1 MIDRKIIVGFVLI
14 IGAFLIINAS
24 NMTYNQRT
32 PAVSS
37 TNSAQLPSR
46 LKDMPQDNL
55 ETLSS
60 PVETLTTEIKE
71 EANTSDNREVKVG
84 DRITVQYRGW
94 FASNGEIFDQSFNRG
109 DAGFTFIVGQGVIE
123 GWSEGVVGMKAGEI
137 RRLKIPFDMA
147 YGPDDYNGIP
157 GGSDLIFDVE
167 LVKFAN

>member
-1 MIDRKIIVGFVLI
+1 MIDRKIIVGFVLL
-14 IGAFLIINAS
+14 IGAFLILNAS
-24 NMTYNQRT
+24 NMTNNQRT
-32 PAVSS
+32 PAVSN

-60 PVETLTTEIKE
+60 PLTAIVTETKL
-71 EANTSDNREVKVG
+71 EANTSDNREVKTG

-94 FASNGEIFDQSFNRG
+94 FAMDGEIFDQSFNRG
-109 DAGFTFIVGQGVIE
+109 DAGFSFLVGQGVIT
-123 GWSEGVVGMKAGEI
+123 GWSQGVVGMKLGEV
-137 RRLKIPFDMA
+137 RRIKIPSELA

-167 LVKFAN
+167 LVKFSN